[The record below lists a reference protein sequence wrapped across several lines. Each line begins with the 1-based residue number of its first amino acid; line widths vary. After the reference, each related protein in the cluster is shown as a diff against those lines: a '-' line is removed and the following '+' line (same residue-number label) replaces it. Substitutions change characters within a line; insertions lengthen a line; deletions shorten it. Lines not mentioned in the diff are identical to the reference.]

1 MIHFQ
6 LYTLSGKKFDQDVYE
21 VIPPTLDGQIAVM
34 PDHMP
39 LVSVATNGMISVRH
53 EQRDADSKMDVFATY
68 GGILEV
74 EKDNLRVLV
83 DEADHSEEINEAEA
97 QKAIDRAMKLLAEAK
112 DQTSLEH
119 AQTLIDRQTVRLQ
132 VAQLRRRR
140 IHRQ

>member
-6 LYTLSGKKFDQDVYE
+6 LFTLSGKKFDEDVYE
-21 VIPPTLDGQIAVM
+21 VILPTLDGQIAVM
-34 PDHMP
+34 PGHMP
-39 LVSVATNGMISVRH
+39 LVSVATNGMISVRR

-74 EKDNLRVLV
+74 EHDNLRVLV